1 MKKFVKSLLF
11 ITSLFVLVIMG
22 YNYSVDEY
30 GLFHGDYSKPKADIP
45 ERFVKMRFL
54 LQHPDQYNSFCFGS
68 SRIASI
74 DLTRIRNGKKYYNM
88 TYAAGIPS
96 EWLHDI
102 KQLLAGGVVINQII
116 IGVDNVSFLL
126 DPIENEKNPLR
137 RPYYNYD
144 WKMYTMFLLQRPVI
158 FSTDNRKFRY
168 DIYNTGRIFQDI
180 AEKKIAANPEG
191 YAENLPLFISPT
203 SRNRIS
209 DAIDEIK
216 AIKTFTDQHGIEL
229 IVFINPMSK
238 AAYLDM
244 DFNQF
249 NDFKCRLANV
259 VSYYDFSGLNEIAV
273 DNHNYYDTVHYRPV
287 VGDKIIDRVFG
298 MEESPPPRGFG
309 VWVTKDNVEE
319 HIRDLENELNSY

>member
-1 MKKFVKSLLF
+1 
-11 ITSLFVLVIMG
+11 
-22 YNYSVDEY
+22 
-30 GLFHGDYSKPKADIP
+30 
-45 ERFVKMRFL
+45 
-54 LQHPDQYNSFCFGS
+54 
-68 SRIASI
+68 
-74 DLTRIRNGKKYYNM
+74 M

-259 VSYYDFSGLNEIAV
+259 VPYYDFSGLNEIAV

-287 VGDKIIDRVFG
+287 VGDKIIDRIFG
-298 MEESPPPRGFG
+298 MEESSSPPPP
-309 VWVTKDNVEE
+309 
-319 HIRDLENELNSY
+319 